1 MSRRFET
8 IYRVK
13 RRDNLG
19 DPEYWN
25 NRLED
30 IDRRVDANETALT
43 NLDEVAAR
51 VEGAAFD
58 RINNVITPIVVET
71 INRVGTIANLFTA
84 TSSTP
89 NPVIFGRTSFVIDP
103 GNRET
108 FAHQN
113 YVSITPS
120 DDLTSGFLAPVASY
134 DRATGL
140 LVVDPEV
147 VWGSGV
153 FSNWDIAATQ
163 PASAHVLRKD
173 NPHETT
179 ADQVGAYTKGETDA
193 AIKGTRD
200 NLQGQ
205 INTINQTVATNKTQT
220 LSDAAANALALAIAL
235 G

>member
-8 IYRVK
+8 YYRVK

-30 IDRRVDANETALT
+30 IDRRVDSAETSLT

-58 RINNVITPIVVET
+58 RINNVITPIVIET
-71 INRVGTIANLFTA
+71 INRVATIANLFTA
-84 TSSTP
+84 TSQTP
-89 NPVIFGRTSFVIDP
+89 NPVIFGRTSFVIDA
-103 GNRET
+103 GSRET

-113 YVSITPS
+113 YVSITPT
-120 DDLTSGFLAPVASY
+120 DDLTAGFLAPVASY

-140 LVVDPEV
+140 LVVEPEV
-147 VWGSGV
+147 VWGAGV
-153 FSNWDIAATQ
+153 YESWEIAATQ
-163 PASAHVLRKD
+163 PASAHMLRTD
-173 NPHETT
+173 NPHGTT
-179 ADQVGAYTKGETDA
+179 AEQVGAYTKGETNA
-193 AIKGTRD
+193 AIEATRLG
-200 NLQGQ
+200 LQSQLDTVDTRIAAGQ
-205 INTINQTVATNKTQT
+205 SN
-220 LSDAAANALALAIAL
+220 SSANALALAIAL